1 MEKFINVKSGK
12 EVKVGDLI
20 RVVAGVNLPVFGEI
34 KAIKEITLTK
44 DILTKLILRG
54 EVKIVKETSDPMKIW
69 VNAWNNLCDKAKLTS
84 GGMSSILDA
93 LKGANHWAVV
103 QLLLKE
109 IAIELDKK
117 YDNHIKNSEKIYAIS
132 PQDGRIHEVDKSH
145 IKNYKAF
152 PAFRNI
158 EDAKIAC
165 SLVKNHLKSI
175 FGDDQEKPKD

>member
-20 RVVAGVNLPVFGEI
+20 RVVAGVNHPVFGEI
-34 KAIKEITLTK
+34 KAVKEITLTK
-44 DILTKLILRG
+44 NMLTKLIIRG
-54 EVKIVKETSDPMKIW
+54 EVKIVKETSDPIKIW
-69 VNAWNNLCDKAKLTS
+69 ANAWKNLCNKAKLTS

-93 LKGANHWAVV
+93 LKEANHWVVV

-132 PQDGRIHEVDKSH
+132 NQDGRIHEVDKSH
-145 IKNYKAF
+145 IKNYRAF
-152 PAFRNI
+152 PAFRTI

>member
-1 MEKFINVKSGK
+1 MKKFIVTSNGK
-12 EVKVGDLI
+12 EIKIGDVITVTEVIKTPFTVAKIDTTIKVTEEM
-20 RVVAGVNLPVFGEI
+20 LPI
-34 KAIKEITLTK
+34 LIKEGKVTAVEENGC
-44 DILTKLILRG
+44 DIF
-54 EVKIVKETSDPMKIW
+54 KIW
-69 VNAWNNLCDKAKLTS
+69 ANAWKNLCNKANVTS
-84 GGMSSILDA
+84 EKMSSILDI
-93 LKGANHWAVV
+93 LEDANHWVVV

-117 YDNHIKNSEKIYAIS
+117 YNNHINNSEKIYAIS
-132 PQDGRIHEVDKSH
+132 PQDGRIHEIDKSH

-165 SLVKNHLKSI
+165 HLVKNHLKSI

>member
-20 RVVAGVNLPVFGEI
+20 RVVAGVNHPVFGEI
-34 KAIKEITLTK
+34 KAVKEITLTK
-44 DILTKLILRG
+44 DMLTKLILRG
-54 EVKIVKETSDPMKIW
+54 EIKIVKETSDPIKIW
-69 VNAWNNLCDKAKLTS
+69 TNAWNNLCNKVEITS
-84 GGMSSILDA
+84 GGMACILDI
-93 LKGANHWAVV
+93 LEKANHWAVV

-117 YDNHIKNSEKIYAIS
+117 YNNHIKNSEKIYAIS
-132 PQDGRIHEVDKSH
+132 NQDGRIHEVDKSH
-145 IKNYKAF
+145 IKNYRAF

-165 SLVKNHLKSI
+165 SLVKNSLKSI

>member
-20 RVVAGVNLPVFGEI
+20 RVVTNVNIPVFGEI
-34 KAIKEITLTK
+34 KAVKEITLTK
-44 DILTKLILRG
+44 DMLTKLIIRG
-54 EVKIVKETSDPMKIW
+54 EVKIVKETSNPINIW
-69 VNAWNNLCDKAKLTS
+69 ANAWKNLCNKADVTS
-84 GGMSSILDA
+84 EKMSSILEV
-93 LKGANHWAVV
+93 LKGVNRWAVV

-117 YDNHIKNSEKIYAIS
+117 YDNHINNSEKIYAIS

>member
-20 RVVAGVNLPVFGEI
+20 RVVTSVNIPVFGEI
-34 KAIKEITLTK
+34 KAVKEITLTK
-44 DILTKLILRG
+44 DMLTKLIIRG
-54 EVKIVKETSDPMKIW
+54 EVKIVKETSNPIEIW
-69 VNAWNNLCDKAKLTS
+69 TNAWKNLCNKANVTS
-84 GGMSSILDA
+84 RVMSSILDA
-93 LKGANHWAVV
+93 LKRANHWAVV

-117 YDNHIKNSEKIYAIS
+117 YDNHINNSEKIYAIS
-132 PQDGRIHEVDKSH
+132 PQDGSIHEVDKSH
-145 IKNYKAF
+145 IKNYRTF

-165 SLVKNHLKSI
+165 SLVKYHLKSI
-175 FGDDQEKPKD
+175 FEDAQEKPKD

>member
-20 RVVAGVNLPVFGEI
+20 KVVANVNIPIFGEI
-34 KAIKEITLTK
+34 KAVKEITLTK
-44 DILTKLILRG
+44 DMLTKLIIRG

-69 VNAWNNLCDKAKLTS
+69 ANAWKNLCNKANVTS
-84 GGMSSILDA
+84 EKMSSILDI
-93 LKGANHWAVV
+93 LEDANHWVVV

-117 YDNHIKNSEKIYAIS
+117 YNNHINNSEKIYAIS
-132 PQDGRIHEVDKSH
+132 HQDGRIHEVDKSH

-165 SLVKNHLKSI
+165 HLVKNHLKSI

>member
-20 RVVAGVNLPVFGEI
+20 RVVAGVNHPVFGEI
-34 KAIKEITLTK
+34 KAVKEITLTK
-44 DILTKLILRG
+44 DMLTKLIIRG
-54 EVKIVKETSDPMKIW
+54 EVKIVKETSDPRKIW
-69 VNAWNNLCDKAKLTS
+69 INAWNNLCNKAEVTS
-84 GGMSSILDA
+84 GCMLGILDI
-93 LKGANHWAVV
+93 LEKANHWAVV

-117 YDNHIKNSEKIYAIS
+117 YDNHINNSEKIYAIS

-175 FGDDQEKPKD
+175 FEDVKKK

>member
-20 RVVAGVNLPVFGEI
+20 RVVANVNIPIFGEI
-34 KAIKEITLTK
+34 KAVKEITLTK
-44 DILTKLILRG
+44 DMLTKLIIRG
-54 EVKIVKETSDPMKIW
+54 EVKIVKETSDPIKIW
-69 VNAWNNLCDKAKLTS
+69 ANAWDNLCNKAKLTS

-93 LKGANHWAVV
+93 LEGANHWAVV

-117 YDNHIKNSEKIYAIS
+117 YDNHINKSEKIYAVS
-132 PQDGRIHEVDKSH
+132 PQDGRIHEIDKSH

-152 PAFRNI
+152 PAFRSI

-165 SLVKNHLKSI
+165 HLVKNHLKSI

>member
-20 RVVAGVNLPVFGEI
+20 RVVAGVNIPVFGEI
-34 KAIKEITLTK
+34 KAVKEITLTK
-44 DILTKLILRG
+44 DMLTKLIIRG
-54 EVKIVKETSDPMKIW
+54 EVKIVKETSDPIKIW
-69 VNAWNNLCDKAKLTS
+69 ASAWNNLCDKAKLTS

-93 LKGANHWAVV
+93 LKEANHWAVV
-103 QLLLKE
+103 QLFLKE

-117 YDNHIKNSEKIYAIS
+117 YDNHINNSEKIYAIS

-145 IKNYKAF
+145 IKNYRAF

>member
-1 MEKFINVKSGK
+1 MEKFISVKSGK
-12 EVKVGDLI
+12 EVEVGDLI
-20 RVVAGVNLPVFGEI
+20 RVVAGVNHPVFGEI
-34 KAIKEITLTK
+34 KAVKEITLTK
-44 DILTKLILRG
+44 DILTKLIIRG

-69 VNAWNNLCDKAKLTS
+69 ANAWNNLCDKARITS
-84 GGMSSILDA
+84 IDMSSILDA
-93 LKGANHWAVV
+93 LEGANHWAVV

-117 YDNHIKNSEKIYAIS
+117 YDNHINKSEKIYAIS
-132 PQDGRIHEVDKSH
+132 PQDGRIHEVDKSY

-152 PAFRNI
+152 PAFRSI

>member
-20 RVVAGVNLPVFGEI
+20 RVVANVNIPVFGEI
-34 KAIKEITLTK
+34 KAVKEITLTK
-44 DILTKLILRG
+44 DMLTKLILRG

-69 VNAWNNLCDKAKLTS
+69 ANAWKNLCNKANVTS
-84 GGMSSILDA
+84 EKMSSILDV
-93 LKGANHWAVV
+93 LEDANHWVVV

-117 YDNHIKNSEKIYAIS
+117 YNNHINNSEKIYAIS
-132 PQDGRIHEVDKSH
+132 PQDGRIHEIDKSH

-165 SLVKNHLKSI
+165 HLVKNHLKSI

>member
-20 RVVAGVNLPVFGEI
+20 RVVAGMNHPVFGEI
-34 KAIKEITLTK
+34 KAVKEITLTK
-44 DILTKLILRG
+44 DMLTKLIIRG
-54 EVKIVKETSDPMKIW
+54 EVKIVKETSDPIKIW
-69 VNAWNNLCDKAKLTS
+69 DNAWKNLCNKAEVTS
-84 GGMSSILDA
+84 GFMSGILDI
-93 LKGANHWAVV
+93 LEKANHWVVV

-145 IKNYKAF
+145 IKNYRAF

-165 SLVKNHLKSI
+165 SLVKNSLKSI

>member
-20 RVVAGVNLPVFGEI
+20 RVVANVNIPVFGEI
-34 KAIKEITLTK
+34 KAVKEITLTK
-44 DILTKLILRG
+44 DMLTKLIIRG
-54 EVKIVKETSDPMKIW
+54 EVKIVKETSDPINIW
-69 VNAWNNLCDKAKLTS
+69 ANAWKNLCNKADVTS
-84 GGMSSILDA
+84 EKMSSILEV
-93 LKGANHWAVV
+93 LKGVNRWAVV

-117 YDNHIKNSEKIYAIS
+117 YDNHINNSEKIYAIS

>member
-20 RVVAGVNLPVFGEI
+20 RVVANVNIPVFGEI

-44 DILTKLILRG
+44 DMLTKLIIRG
-54 EVKIVKETSDPMKIW
+54 EVKIVKETSDPRKIW
-69 VNAWNNLCDKAKLTS
+69 ANAWKNLCNKARFTS
-84 GGMSSILDA
+84 GDMSSILDA
-93 LKGANHWAVV
+93 LEGANHWAVV

-117 YDNHIKNSEKIYAIS
+117 YDNHINNSEKIYAIS
-132 PQDGRIHEVDKSH
+132 NQDGRIHEVDKSH

-152 PAFRNI
+152 PAFRSI

-165 SLVKNHLKSI
+165 HLVKNHLKSI

>member
-20 RVVAGVNLPVFGEI
+20 RVVANVNLPVFGEI
-34 KAIKEITLTK
+34 EAVKEITLTK
-44 DILTKLILRG
+44 DMLTKLILRG
-54 EVKIVKETSDPMKIW
+54 EVKIVKETSDPIEIW
-69 VNAWNNLCDKAKLTS
+69 AKAWKNLCNKANVTS
-84 GGMSSILDA
+84 RVMSSILES
-93 LKGANHWAVV
+93 LEKANHWAVV

-117 YDNHIKNSEKIYAIS
+117 YDNHINNSEKIYAIS
-132 PQDGRIHEVDKSH
+132 SQDGRIHEVDKSH
-145 IKNYKAF
+145 IKNYRAF

-175 FGDDQEKPKD
+175 FGDA

>member
-34 KAIKEITLTK
+34 KAIKEVTLTK
-44 DILTKLILRG
+44 DMLIKLILRG

-117 YDNHIKNSEKIYAIS
+117 YDNHINKSEKIYAIS

>member
-1 MEKFINVKSGK
+1 M
-12 EVKVGDLI
+12 DM
-20 RVVAGVNLPVFGEI
+20 
-34 KAIKEITLTK
+34 
-44 DILTKLILRG
+44 LTKLILRG
-54 EVKIVKETSDPMKIW
+54 EVKIVKETSDPRKIW
-69 VNAWNNLCDKAKLTS
+69 ANAWNNLCNKTEVTS
-84 GGMSSILDA
+84 GFMSGILDI
-93 LKGANHWAVV
+93 LEKANHWAVV

-117 YDNHIKNSEKIYAIS
+117 YDNHINNSEKIYAIS

-145 IKNYKAF
+145 IKNYRAF

>member
-1 MEKFINVKSGK
+1 MSC
-12 EVKVGDLI
+12 LI
-20 RVVAGVNLPVFGEI
+20 
-34 KAIKEITLTK
+34 
-44 DILTKLILRG
+44 
-54 EVKIVKETSDPMKIW
+54 
-69 VNAWNNLCDKAKLTS
+69 
-84 GGMSSILDA
+84 DA
-93 LKGANHWAVV
+93 LEGANHWAVV

-109 IAIELDKK
+109 IAIELDKQ
-117 YDNHIKNSEKIYAIS
+117 YNNHIKNSEKIYAIS
-132 PQDGRIHEVDKSH
+132 PQDGRIHEVNKSH

>member
-117 YDNHIKNSEKIYAIS
+117 YDNYINKSEKIYAIS

>member
-20 RVVAGVNLPVFGEI
+20 GVVANVNLPVFGEI
-34 KAIKEITLTK
+34 KAVKVITLTK
-44 DILTKLILRG
+44 DMLTKLILRG
-54 EVKIVKETSDPMKIW
+54 EVKIVKETSDPVKIW
-69 VNAWNNLCDKAKLTS
+69 ANAWKNLCNKANVTS
-84 GGMSSILDA
+84 EKMASILDV
-93 LKGANHWAVV
+93 LKEANHWAVV

-117 YDNHIKNSEKIYAIS
+117 YNNHINNSEKIYAIS
-132 PQDGRIHEVDKSH
+132 PQDGRIHEIYKSY

-165 SLVKNHLKSI
+165 SLVKNHLKLI
-175 FGDDQEKPKD
+175 FGDDQEKSKD

>member
-1 MEKFINVKSGK
+1 MEKFISVKSGK

-20 RVVAGVNLPVFGEI
+20 RVVANINIPVFGEI
-34 KAIKEITLTK
+34 KAVKEITLTK
-44 DILTKLILRG
+44 DILTKLIIRG
-54 EVKIVKETSDPMKIW
+54 EVKIVKETSDPIKIW
-69 VNAWNNLCDKAKLTS
+69 ANAWKNLCNKAEVTS
-84 GGMSSILDA
+84 EKMSIILEV
-93 LKGANHWAVV
+93 LKGANRWVVV

-117 YDNHIKNSEKIYAIS
+117 YDNHINNSEKIYAIS
-132 PQDGRIHEVDKSH
+132 PQDGRIHEIDKSH

>member
-20 RVVAGVNLPVFGEI
+20 RVVANVNIPVFGEI
-34 KAIKEITLTK
+34 KAVKEITLTK
-44 DILTKLILRG
+44 DMLTKLIIRG
-54 EVKIVKETSDPMKIW
+54 EVKIVKETSDPIKIW
-69 VNAWNNLCDKAKLTS
+69 ANAWKNLCNKTRITS
-84 GGMSSILDA
+84 IDMSSILDA
-93 LKGANHWAVV
+93 LEGANHWAVV

-117 YDNHIKNSEKIYAIS
+117 YDNHINNSEKIYAIS
-132 PQDGRIHEVDKSH
+132 NQDGRIHEVDKSH

-152 PAFRNI
+152 PAFRSI

-165 SLVKNHLKSI
+165 HLVKNHLKSI

>member
-20 RVVAGVNLPVFGEI
+20 KVVANVNLPVFGEI
-34 KAIKEITLTK
+34 EAIKEITLTK
-44 DILTKLILRG
+44 DMLAKLIIRG
-54 EVKIVKETSDPMKIW
+54 EVKIVQETSDPRKIW

-84 GGMSSILDA
+84 GGMLSILNA
-93 LKGANHWAVV
+93 LKGANYWAVV

-117 YDNHIKNSEKIYAIS
+117 YDNHINNSEKIYAIS

-145 IKNYKAF
+145 IKNYRAF
-152 PAFRNI
+152 PAFRSI

-175 FGDDQEKPKD
+175 FGDDKEKPKD

>member
-20 RVVAGVNLPVFGEI
+20 KVVANVNIPVFGEI
-34 KAIKEITLTK
+34 EAIKEITLTK
-44 DILTKLILRG
+44 DMLTKLILRG
-54 EVKIVKETSDPMKIW
+54 EVKIVKETSDPRKILA
-69 VNAWNNLCDKAKLTS
+69 NAWNNLCDKAKLTS

-117 YDNHIKNSEKIYAIS
+117 YDNHINNSEKIYAIS
-132 PQDGRIHEVDKSH
+132 PQDGRIHEVNKSH
-145 IKNYKAF
+145 IKNYRAF

-175 FGDDQEKPKD
+175 FGDDKEKPKD

>member
-1 MEKFINVKSGK
+1 MEKFINVKNGK

-20 RVVAGVNLPVFGEI
+20 RVVANVNIPVFGEI
-34 KAIKEITLTK
+34 KAVKEITLTK
-44 DILTKLILRG
+44 DMLAKLIIRG
-54 EVKIVKETSDPMKIW
+54 EVKIVKETSDPIEIW
-69 VNAWNNLCDKAKLTS
+69 ANAWKNLCNKASATS
-84 GGMSSILDA
+84 EKMSSILEV
-93 LKGANHWAVV
+93 LKGVNHWAVV

-117 YDNHIKNSEKIYAIS
+117 YDNHINNSEKIYAIS
-132 PQDGRIHEVDKSH
+132 PQDGRIHEIDKSH

-152 PAFRNI
+152 PAFRSI

-165 SLVKNHLKSI
+165 HLVKNHLKSI

>member
-20 RVVAGVNLPVFGEI
+20 RVTAGVNHPVFGEI
-34 KAIKEITLTK
+34 KAVKEVTLTK
-44 DILTKLILRG
+44 DMLTKLIIRG
-54 EVKIVKETSDPMKIW
+54 EVKIVKETSDPIEIW
-69 VNAWNNLCDKAKLTS
+69 DNAWKNLCNKANVTS
-84 GGMSSILDA
+84 RVMSSILDA
-93 LKGANHWAVV
+93 LEGANHWAVV

-117 YDNHIKNSEKIYAIS
+117 YDNHINKSEKIYAIS
-132 PQDGRIHEVDKSH
+132 PQDGRIHEVNKSY

-152 PAFRNI
+152 PAFRTI

>member
-20 RVVAGVNLPVFGEI
+20 RVVANVNIPVFGEI
-34 KAIKEITLTK
+34 KAVKEITLTK
-44 DILTKLILRG
+44 DMLTKLIIRG
-54 EVKIVKETSDPMKIW
+54 EVKIVKETTYPMGTW
-69 VNAWNNLCDKAKLTS
+69 ANAWKNLCNKARFTS
-84 GGMSSILDA
+84 GDMSSILDA
-93 LKGANHWAVV
+93 LEGANHWAVV

-117 YDNHIKNSEKIYAIS
+117 YDNHINNSEKIYAIS
-132 PQDGRIHEVDKSH
+132 NQDGRIHEVDKSH

-152 PAFRNI
+152 PAFRSI

>member
-1 MEKFINVKSGK
+1 MEKFINIKSGK

-20 RVVAGVNLPVFGEI
+20 RVVANVNLPVFGEI

-44 DILTKLILRG
+44 DMLTKLILRG

-117 YDNHIKNSEKIYAIS
+117 YDNHINNSDKIYAIS
-132 PQDGRIHEVDKSH
+132 NQDGRIHEVDKSH

-175 FGDDQEKPKD
+175 FGDDKEKPKD

>member
-20 RVVAGVNLPVFGEI
+20 RVVAGVNHPVFGEI
-34 KAIKEITLTK
+34 KAVKEITLTK
-44 DILTKLILRG
+44 DMLTKLITRG
-54 EVKIVKETSDPMKIW
+54 EVKIVKETSDPIKIW
-69 VNAWNNLCDKAKLTS
+69 ANAWKNLCNKARITS
-84 GGMSSILDA
+84 IDMSSILDA
-93 LKGANHWAVV
+93 LEGANHWAVV

-117 YDNHIKNSEKIYAIS
+117 YDNNINKSEKIYAIS

-165 SLVKNHLKSI
+165 HLVKNHLKSI

>member
-1 MEKFINVKSGK
+1 MEKFISVKSDK

-20 RVVAGVNLPVFGEI
+20 RVVAGVNHPVFGEI
-34 KAIKEITLTK
+34 KAVKEITLTK
-44 DILTKLILRG
+44 DILAKLIIRG
-54 EVKIVKETSDPMKIW
+54 EVKIVKATTYPIGTW
-69 VNAWNNLCDKAKLTS
+69 ANAWKNLCNKANVTS
-84 GGMSSILDA
+84 EKMLNILEI

-117 YDNHIKNSEKIYAIS
+117 YDNHINKSEKIYAIS
-132 PQDGRIHEVDKSH
+132 PQDGRIHEIDKSH

-152 PAFRNI
+152 PAFRSI

-165 SLVKNHLKSI
+165 HLVKNHLKSI

>member
-1 MEKFINVKSGK
+1 MEKFISVKSGK

-20 RVVAGVNLPVFGEI
+20 RVVANVNIPVFGEI
-34 KAIKEITLTK
+34 KAVKEITLTK
-44 DILTKLILRG
+44 DMLTKLIIRG
-54 EVKIVKETSDPMKIW
+54 EVKIVKETSDPINIW
-69 VNAWNNLCDKAKLTS
+69 ANAWKNLCNKADVTS
-84 GGMSSILDA
+84 EKMSNILEV
-93 LKGANHWAVV
+93 LKGVNRWAVV

-117 YDNHIKNSEKIYAIS
+117 YDNHINNSEKIYAIS

>member
-1 MEKFINVKSGK
+1 MV
-12 EVKVGDLI
+12 
-20 RVVAGVNLPVFGEI
+20 
-34 KAIKEITLTK
+34 
-44 DILTKLILRG
+44 LR
-54 EVKIVKETSDPMKIW
+54 
-69 VNAWNNLCDKAKLTS
+69 
-84 GGMSSILDA
+84 
-93 LKGANHWAVV
+93 
-103 QLLLKE
+103 E

-117 YDNHIKNSEKIYAIS
+117 YDNHINNSEKIYAIS

-175 FGDDQEKPKD
+175 FGDDKEKPKD

>member
-20 RVVAGVNLPVFGEI
+20 RVVTNVNIPVFGEI
-34 KAIKEITLTK
+34 KAVKEITLTK
-44 DILTKLILRG
+44 DMLTKLIIRG
-54 EVKIVKETSDPMKIW
+54 EVKIVKETSDPINIW
-69 VNAWNNLCDKAKLTS
+69 ANAWKNLCNKADVTS
-84 GGMSSILDA
+84 EKMSSILEV
-93 LKGANHWAVV
+93 LKGVNRWAVV

-117 YDNHIKNSEKIYAIS
+117 YDNHINNSEKIYAIS

-175 FGDDQEKPKD
+175 FGDDQKK

>member
-20 RVVAGVNLPVFGEI
+20 RVTAGVNHPVFGEI
-34 KAIKEITLTK
+34 KAVKEVTLTK
-44 DILTKLILRG
+44 DMLTKLIIRG
-54 EVKIVKETSDPMKIW
+54 EVKIVKATTYPIETW
-69 VNAWNNLCDKAKLTS
+69 ANAWKNLCNKANVTS
-84 GGMSSILDA
+84 EKMSIILEV
-93 LKGANHWAVV
+93 LREANHWAVV

-132 PQDGRIHEVDKSH
+132 NQDGRIHEVDKSH

-152 PAFRNI
+152 PAFRSI